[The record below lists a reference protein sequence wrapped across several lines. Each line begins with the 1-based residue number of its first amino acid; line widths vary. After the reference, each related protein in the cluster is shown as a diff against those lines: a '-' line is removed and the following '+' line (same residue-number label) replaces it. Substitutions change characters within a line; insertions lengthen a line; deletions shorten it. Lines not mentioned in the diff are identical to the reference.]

1 MALPGSGTSAF
12 MILIHRF
19 DEHNEF
25 YRRVGLA

>member
-1 MALPGSGTSAF
+1 MPVF

-25 YRRVGLA
+25 HRRDGRA